1 MTIAKITIEKKKN
14 KKRRKKKEGE
24 EGEEGVGGG
33 EEGEGGG
40 EEGEGGGE
48 EVDKLTIAKE
58 VKERAPHHKEQR
70 HMLDVAPA
78 TRSVRIEI

>member
-24 EGEEGVGGG
+24 EGEEGV
-33 EEGEGGG
+33 GGG